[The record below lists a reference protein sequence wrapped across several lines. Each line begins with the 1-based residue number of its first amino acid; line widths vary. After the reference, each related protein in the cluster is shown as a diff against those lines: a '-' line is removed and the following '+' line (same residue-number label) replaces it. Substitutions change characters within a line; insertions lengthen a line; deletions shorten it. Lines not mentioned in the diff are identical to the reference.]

1 VKRRLTGKLT
11 VAQILAWAD
20 AHHDRTGKW
29 PNRQTGTVHGGSGE
43 TWLTVDDALRYG
55 YRGLPSGSSLPRL
68 LADQRGVP
76 NRLAKPRLTRALILE
91 WADAHRSRTGRWPN
105 SKSGPVEGVSG
116 ETWKGVDLA
125 LRQGWRGLRRGPSLA
140 QLLAQV
146 RRARNRVNLPRL
158 TEAKILIWADEHY
171 RLTGAWPTQ
180 NSGPVAGAVQETWG
194 AITSALR
201 DGYRGL
207 PGGTTL
213 ARLLNAKRRR
223 RGQR

>member
-1 VKRRLTGKLT
+1 LTL
-11 VAQILAWAD
+11 AQILAWAD
-20 AHHDRTGKW
+20 AHHRRAGRW
-29 PNRQTGTVHGGSGE
+29 PTRQAGVVQGGPGE

-55 YRGLPSGSSLPRL
+55 YRGLPGGSSLPRL
-68 LADQRGVP
+68 LAQQRGVP
-76 NRLAKPRLTRALILE
+76 NRLAKPRLKRATILA
-91 WADAHRSRTGRWPN
+91 WADAHHRRTGRWPN
-105 SKSGPVEGVSG
+105 SKSGPIADVTG

-158 TEAKILIWADEHY
+158 TEVKILAWADEHY
-171 RLTGAWPTQ
+171 RLHGVWPTQ
-180 NSGPVAGAVQETWG
+180 NSGGVAGAPEETWG

-207 PGGTTL
+207 PGSTSL
-213 ARLLNAKRRR
+213 AKLLDARRR
-223 RGQR
+223 RVARK